1 MLCAF
6 TSFLQG
12 VLALL
17 LVGGNLLKSVN
28 ELDLL
33 AVESAADPAF
43 EQPEWSYATSTIL
56 RARDD
61 DEKNI
66 LLYSIV
72 LPQHIIKIKCR
83 ERRACPWRIGR
94 T

>member
-17 LVGGNLLKSVN
+17 LVGGNLLKSVY

-33 AVESAADPAF
+33 AVGSTADPAF

-61 DEKNI
+61 D
-66 LLYSIV
+66 
-72 LPQHIIKIKCR
+72 
-83 ERRACPWRIGR
+83 
-94 T
+94 